1 MTQLTTVPLMNQ
13 LFTAVKILQGRSQ
26 GAQKSLIDLLYAPDQ
41 APVEPSQALAPSSLS
56 NAVARLQEP
65 VQAFV
70 TEVSQTLSALDER
83 YQQVVQRYVDPL
95 LIDRTRSEQLAE
107 LAAGRARKPSA
118 HEQAINRHIA
128 IGIGAVATVGL
139 AHLTA
144 LPLAPLVIVTGF
156 YLTIPLFRICWQI
169 GVKERR
175 LSVAH
180 LLAAYFV
187 GMWLGGYY
195 TIGAIGMILLGV
207 AQKVMVLC
215 EQSLHDNLVTIFGQQ
230 PHQVWVVVDGV
241 ETEIA
246 FAQLRVGDILV
257 LDVGQMAPIDGIVVQ
272 GMATL
277 DQHMLTGEAQ
287 PVEKG
292 LGDSVLAA
300 TVVLSGRL
308 YVQVE
313 KTGSETTAAKIGEVL
328 NRNEEYRLATEQKA
342 IAIAEKSLWPM
353 LAAGAVALP
362 LVGPSSALAI
372 LGSNFT
378 MNMVALRPLTILN
391 FFNTASKQGILI
403 KEAAALERIKA
414 LTTIVFDKTGTLTLE
429 QPQVVALHPYNG
441 YQAAAVLTLA
451 AAAEHRQTHPLAQ
464 AILAAAAQRG
474 LAIPAVE
481 EAAYAVGYGLHVQVA
496 GQQVRVGSLRFMQS
510 EGIPLPVELTAL
522 QTSVA
527 ELGHSLV
534 FVAVAD
540 VLAGAIQLQA
550 TIRPE
555 AKAVVAQLQAQGF
568 TLYIISGDQEAPT
581 RQLAAELGIQHYF
594 AGVLPADKAD
604 LVCKLQAEGHKVC
617 FVGDGIND
625 AIALRQADVSVSL
638 RGATTAATD
647 TAQVVLMNTDLRQ
660 LHTLLQLA
668 QELDQNIALNF
679 GVATAFSLLSGG
691 SILFLHFKFAIVEVL
706 AATQLLTGVG
716 IASKSLLSAGDIS
729 HRGADAVETAC

>member
-1 MTQLTTVPLMNQ
+1 MTQLTTVPLMNT
-13 LFTAVKILQGRSQ
+13 LLTAVKNLQGRSRPV
-26 GAQKSLIDLLYAPDQ
+26 QKSLIDRLYTPAPSS
-41 APVEPSQALAPSSLS
+41 VRPSQALAPSALAST
-56 NAVARLQEP
+56 VARLQQP

-70 TEVSQTLSALDER
+70 TEISQTLSTLDER
-83 YQQVVQRYVDPL
+83 YQQVVQRYIDPL
-95 LIDRTRSEQLAE
+95 LIDRTRSEQMAV
-107 LAAGRARKPSA
+107 LAAGRERKPSI
-118 HEQAINRHIA
+118 HEQEINRHLG
-128 IGIGAVATVGL
+128 IGIGAVATIGL

-144 LPLAPLVIVTGF
+144 LPLAPLVIATGF

-169 GVKERR
+169 AANERR

-187 GMWLGGYY
+187 AMWLGGYY
-195 TIGAIGMILLGV
+195 TIGAVGMILLGV

-230 PHQVWVVVDGV
+230 PHRVWVLIDGV

-246 FAQLRVGDILV
+246 FTELRVGDILV

-292 LGDSVLAA
+292 VGDTVLAA

-308 YVQVE
+308 YIQVE

-378 MNMVALRPLTILN
+378 MNMVGLRPLTILN
-391 FFNTASKQGILI
+391 FFNTASKHGILI
-403 KEAAALERIKA
+403 KEAEALERIKA
-414 LTTIVFDKTGTLTLE
+414 ITTIVFDKTGTLTLE
-429 QPQVVALHPYNG
+429 QPEVVALHAYNG
-441 YQAAAVLTLA
+441 YQAETVLTLA
-451 AAAEHRQTHPLAQ
+451 AAAEHRQTHPVAR
-464 AILAAAAQRG
+464 AILAAAAQRE
-474 LAIPAVE
+474 LTIPVVE

-510 EGIPLPVELTAL
+510 EGIPLPAELTAL
-522 QTSVA
+522 QTRVV

-534 FVAVAD
+534 FVAVAE
-540 VLAGAIQLQA
+540 VLAGAIELQA

-555 AKAVVAQLQAQGF
+555 AKAVVAQLQAQGI

-581 RQLAAELGIQHYF
+581 RQLATDLGIPHYF
-594 AGVLPADKAD
+594 AGVLPEDKAD
-604 LVCKLQAEGHKVC
+604 LVCKLQDEGHKVC

-625 AIALRQADVSVSL
+625 ALALRKADVSVSL

-647 TAQVVLMNTDLRQ
+647 TAQVVLMNADLRQ
-660 LHTLLQLA
+660 LYTLFQLA

-679 GVATAFSLLSGG
+679 AVATAFSLLSGG

-706 AATQLLTGVG
+706 AAAQLLTGVG
-716 IASKSLLSAGDIS
+716 IASKSLLSTASTVPNVIS
-729 HRGADAVETAC
+729 KVD

>member
-1 MTQLTTVPLMNQ
+1 MTQLTTVPLMNT
-13 LFTAVKILQGRSQ
+13 LFTTVKTLQARARP
-26 GAQKSLIDLLYAPDQ
+26 AQKSLIDLLGAPDQ
-41 APVEPSQALAPSSLS
+41 APVEPSQALAPSPLS
-56 NAVARLQEP
+56 PVVGRLQQP

-70 TEVSQTLSALDER
+70 TEVSQTLSALDAR

-107 LAAGRARKPSA
+107 LAAGRERKPSA
-118 HEQAINRHIA
+118 HEQEINRHIA

-144 LPLAPLVIVTGF
+144 LPLAPLVIATGF

-215 EQSLHDNLVTIFGQQ
+215 EQNLHDNLVTIFGQQ
-230 PHQVWVVVDGV
+230 PHQVWIVVDGM

-246 FAQLRVGDILV
+246 FTQLRVGDILV

-292 LGDSVLAA
+292 VGDTVLAA

-403 KEAAALERIKA
+403 KDAAALERIKA

-441 YQAAAVLTLA
+441 YQAEAVLTLA

-510 EGIPLPVELTAL
+510 EGIPLPAELTAL

-594 AGVLPADKAD
+594 AGVLPEDKAD
-604 LVCKLQAEGHKVC
+604 LVRKLQAEGHKVC

-716 IASKSLLSAGDIS
+716 IASKSLLSATLTVPNSASKVD
-729 HRGADAVETAC
+729 